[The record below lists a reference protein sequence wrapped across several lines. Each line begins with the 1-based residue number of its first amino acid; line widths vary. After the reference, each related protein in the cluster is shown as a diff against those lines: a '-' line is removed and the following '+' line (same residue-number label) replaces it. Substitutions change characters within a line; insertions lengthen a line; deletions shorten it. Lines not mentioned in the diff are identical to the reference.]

1 MDELNYN
8 ECKKKTINSYLKKYE
23 KKKLLNVNKKPIE
36 NYKQAL
42 AISLSIAEK
51 KCKNKLNKD
60 DYKNM
65 KIKIINICENKNK
78 KINLS
83 NLKNANLL
91 IQYFKDNKKYNQINF
106 FKNLL
111 TLKFLN
117 DMKNN
122 ISKPNI
128 SLINELIKIINI

>member
-65 KIKIINICENKNK
+65 KIKIVNICENKNK

-122 ISKPNI
+122 ITKPNI